1 MSTSVFGTVLAGG
14 SSQRMGRDK
23 ASIAID
29 GSTML
34 ERVVNAGT
42 TAGLSMLVVGR
53 ARPLAFPFPTT
64 RFVTD
69 QHPGGGPLGGLLT
82 AFSHVDGD
90 LLALACDLPLLNRA
104 AVEWLLATA
113 APLDPARDVV
123 VMADGRLQP
132 LFAVWRRIGRTR
144 LARAFAAGERSLM
157 RCLAT
162 ADPFVVHLPAQ
173 FAHAADDCDTPEDLA
188 RLRLAG

>member
-1 MSTSVFGTVLAGG
+1 MSSITATVLAGG

-29 GSTML
+29 GATML
-34 ERVVNAGT
+34 ERVVRAAVGCELPT
-42 TAGLSMLVVGR
+42 LVVGR
-53 ARPLAFPFPTT
+53 PRPLAFPHPTA

-90 LLALACDLPLLNRA
+90 LLALACDMPRLDA
-104 AVEWLLATA
+104 AAIAWLLTVAG
-113 APLDPARDVV
+113 PVDPARDVV

-144 LARAFAAGERSLM
+144 LARAFTNGERSLM
-157 RCLAT
+157 RCLDAGE
-162 ADPFVVHLPAQ
+162 PFVVHLPDR

-188 RLRLAG
+188 RLRIAG